1 MQIFKKP
8 NFNFMKYKFFAFSLS
23 GIIIIGGII
32 NITKGKG
39 LNYGIDFAGGS
50 LVRVMLKNEI
60 PIDEVRKSLS
70 ETGLEKSRIQEI
82 GASKREYMIRSLQTL
97 GKSQEEEKEPDKITG
112 DKVII
117 EVIGPQEDK
126 KAPEE
131 EIEAHEIIG
140 NKVIEALRLQEDRV
154 ALEKG
159 LKDLNTVDEREL
171 TLILE
176 ASLPEEASAI
186 AKNILS
192 LRISEGIIQDYAQL
206 QQKTGISQEIIDT
219 VEGKT
224 FLGSLAVLSKETVGP
239 QVGHDLRRKAT
250 QAIVWALIGMLIY
263 IGIRFK
269 FAYGVAGILT
279 LAHDV
284 LITLGIFSFTNREIN
299 LPVIAAMLT
308 IVGYSLNDTIVI
320 FDRVRDN
327 LRIMRKHDFEGIL
340 DASINQTLSRTV
352 ITSGTTFLTVLALF
366 LFGGEVINDFA
377 FTMIIGVITG
387 TYSSIYQSCPLL
399 YYWNKIFKPKK
410 GMRK

>member
-8 NFNFMKYKFFAFSLS
+8 NFSFMKYKLFAFGLS
-23 GIIIIGGII
+23 GLIIIGGII

-39 LNYGIDFAGGS
+39 LSYGIDFAGGS
-50 LVRVMLKNEI
+50 LVRVLLKNEI

-70 ETGLEKSRIQEI
+70 EVGLEKSRIQEI
-82 GASKREYMIRSLQTL
+82 GTSKREYLIRSLQITEE
-97 GKSQEEEKEPDKITG
+97 SQ
-112 DKVII
+112 
-117 EVIGPQEDK
+117 
-126 KAPEE
+126 EE

-140 NKVIEALRLQEDRV
+140 NKVIEALRLEEDRA

-176 ASLPEEASAI
+176 ASFPEEASAI
-186 AKNILS
+186 AQNILS
-192 LRISEGIIQDYAQL
+192 FRIREGIIQDYSQL
-206 QQKTGISQEIIDT
+206 QRETGIGQEIIDT
-219 VEGKT
+219 LEGRT
-224 FLGSLAVLSKETVGP
+224 FLGSLAVLSKESVGP

-250 QAIVWALIGMLIY
+250 LAVIWALIGMLIY

-269 FAYGVAGILT
+269 FAYGVAAILT

-284 LITLGIFSFTNREIN
+284 LVTIGIFSLTNREIN

-308 IVGYSLNDTIVI
+308 IVGYSLNYTIVI

-327 LRIMRKHDFEGIL
+327 LRILRKHEFEGIL
-340 DASINQTLSRTV
+340 DTSINQTLSRTV
-352 ITSGTTFLTVLALF
+352 ITSGTTFLTVLALY

-377 FTMIIGVITG
+377 FTMIIGVLTG

-399 YYWNKIFKPKK
+399 FFWNKIFKPKK

>member
-1 MQIFKKP
+1 
-8 NFNFMKYKFFAFSLS
+8 MKYKLFAFSLS

-39 LNYGIDFAGGS
+39 LDEGIDFAGGS

-70 ETGLEKSRIQEI
+70 EAGLEKSRIQEI
-82 GASKREYMIRSLQTL
+82 GANKREYMIRSLQTT
-97 GKSQEEEKEPDKITG
+97 GESQ
-112 DKVII
+112 
-117 EVIGPQEDK
+117 
-126 KAPEE
+126 EE

-140 NKVIEALRLQEDRV
+140 NKVIEALRLQEDKT

-159 LKDLNTVDEREL
+159 LKDLNTIDEREL

-176 ASLPEEASAI
+176 AAFPEEASAI
-186 AKNILS
+186 AQNILS
-192 LRISEGIIQDYAQL
+192 FRISEGIIQDYAQL
-206 QQKTGISQEIIDT
+206 QQETGIGQEIINTLD
-219 VEGKT
+219 GKT

-250 QAIVWALIGMLIY
+250 QAVIWALVGMLIY

-269 FAYGVAGILT
+269 LAYGVAAILT

-284 LITLGIFSFTNREIN
+284 LITLGIYSLTNREIN

-327 LRIMRKHDFEGIL
+327 LRILRKHDFERIL
-340 DASINQTLSRTV
+340 DTSINQTLSRTV
-352 ITSGTTFLTVLALF
+352 ITSATTFITVLALF

-377 FTMIIGVITG
+377 FTMIIGVVTG

-399 YYWNKIFKPKK
+399 HYWNKIFKPKK
-410 GMRK
+410 GMGK

>member
-8 NFNFMKYKFFAFSLS
+8 NFEFMKFKLFAFSLS
-23 GIIIIGGII
+23 GIIIAVGIV
-32 NITKGKG
+32 NITSGKG

-50 LVRVMLKNEI
+50 LVRVMLRNQI
-60 PIDEVRKSLS
+60 PIDEVRKFLGQV
-70 ETGLEKSRIQEI
+70 GLEKIRIQET
-82 GASKREYMIRSLQTL
+82 GDTKREYLIRSLQIT
-97 GKSQEEEKEPDKITG
+97 GKSQ
-112 DKVII
+112 
-117 EVIGPQEDK
+117 
-126 KAPEE
+126 EE

-140 NKVIEALRLQEDRV
+140 NKVVEALRQEEDKLS
-154 ALEKG
+154 LEKG
-159 LKDLNTVDEREL
+159 LMDLNSIDEKEL

-176 ASLPEEASAI
+176 PSFTEEASDTAQ
-186 AKNILS
+186 KILS
-192 LRISEGIIQDYAQL
+192 FRISEGIIQDYLQL
-206 QQKTGISQEIIDT
+206 QQEKGISQEVIDT
-219 VEGKT
+219 LKEKT

-250 QAIVWALIGMLIY
+250 QAVIWALIGMLIY

-269 FAYGVAGILT
+269 LAYGVAAILT

-284 LITLGIFSFTNREIN
+284 LVTLGIFSLTNREIN

-320 FDRVRDN
+320 FVRVRDN
-327 LRIMRKHDFEGIL
+327 LRILRKHDFERIL
-340 DASINQTLSRTV
+340 DTSINQTLSRTV

-366 LFGGEVINDFA
+366 LFGGEVVNDFA
-377 FTMIIGVITG
+377 FTIIIGIFTG

-399 YYWNKIFKPKK
+399 FFWNKIFKPKK

>member
-8 NFNFMKYKFFAFSLS
+8 DFNFMKYKLFAFGLS

-39 LNYGIDFAGGS
+39 LDEGIDFAGGS

-70 ETGLEKSRIQEI
+70 EAGLEKSRIQEI
-82 GASKREYMIRSLQTL
+82 GASKREYMIRSLQTT
-97 GKSQEEEKEPDKITG
+97 GESQ
-112 DKVII
+112 
-117 EVIGPQEDK
+117 
-126 KAPEE
+126 EE

-140 NKVIEALRLQEDRV
+140 NKVIEALRLQEDKT

-159 LKDLNTVDEREL
+159 LKDLNTIDKREL

-176 ASLPEEASAI
+176 AAFPEEASAI
-186 AKNILS
+186 AQNILS
-192 LRISEGIIQDYAQL
+192 FRISEGIIQDYAQL
-206 QQKTGISQEIIDT
+206 QQETGIGQEIINTLD
-219 VEGKT
+219 GKT
-224 FLGSLAVLSKETVGP
+224 FLGSLAILSKETVGP

-250 QAIVWALIGMLIY
+250 QAVIWALVGMLIY

-269 FAYGVAGILT
+269 LAYGVAAILT

-284 LITLGIFSFTNREIN
+284 LITLGIFSLTNREIN
-299 LPVIAAMLT
+299 IPVIAAMLT

-327 LRIMRKHDFEGIL
+327 LRILRKHDFERIL
-340 DASINQTLSRTV
+340 DTSINQTLSRTV
-352 ITSGTTFLTVLALF
+352 ITSATTFLTVLALF

-377 FTMIIGVITG
+377 FTMIIGVVTG

-399 YYWNKIFKPKK
+399 HYWNKIFKPKK
-410 GMRK
+410 GMGK

>member
-8 NFNFMKYKFFAFSLS
+8 DFNFMKYKLFAFGLS

-32 NITKGKG
+32 NITTGKG

-60 PIDEVRKSLS
+60 PIDEVRKLLS
-70 ETGLEKSRIQEI
+70 EVGLEKSRIQEI
-82 GASKREYMIRSLQTL
+82 GASKREYLIRSLQIL
-97 GKSQEEEKEPDKITG
+97 EKSQ
-112 DKVII
+112 
-117 EVIGPQEDK
+117 
-126 KAPEE
+126 EE

-140 NKVIEALRLQEDRV
+140 NKVIEALRLQEDR
-154 ALEKG
+154 AAFEKG
-159 LKDLNTVDEREL
+159 LKDLNTIDEREL

-176 ASLPEEASAI
+176 ASFPEEASAI
-186 AKNILS
+186 VQNILS
-192 LRISEGIIQDYAQL
+192 FRISEGIIQDYAQL
-206 QQKTGISQEIIDT
+206 QQERRISQEIINT
-219 VEGKT
+219 LEEKT

-250 QAIVWALIGMLIY
+250 QAVIWALIGMLIY

-269 FAYGVAGILT
+269 LAYGVAAILT

-284 LITLGIFSFTNREIN
+284 LITLGIFSLTNREIN

-320 FDRVRDN
+320 FVRVRDN
-327 LRIMRKHDFEGIL
+327 LRILRKHDFERIL
-340 DASINQTLSRTV
+340 DTSINQTLSRTV
-352 ITSGTTFLTVLALF
+352 ITSGTTFLTVLALY
-366 LFGGEVINDFA
+366 LFGGEVVNDFA
-377 FTMIIGVITG
+377 FTIIIGVVTG

-399 YYWNKIFKPKK
+399 YYWNKILKPKK
-410 GMRK
+410 GMGK

>member
-8 NFNFMKYKFFAFSLS
+8 DFNFMKYKLFAFGLS

-39 LNYGIDFAGGS
+39 LDEGIDFAGGS

-70 ETGLEKSRIQEI
+70 EAGLEKSRIQEI
-82 GASKREYMIRSLQTL
+82 GASKREYMIRSLQTT
-97 GKSQEEEKEPDKITG
+97 GESQ
-112 DKVII
+112 
-117 EVIGPQEDK
+117 
-126 KAPEE
+126 EE

-140 NKVIEALRLQEDRV
+140 NKVIEALRLQEDKT

-159 LKDLNTVDEREL
+159 LKDLNTIDKREL

-176 ASLPEEASAI
+176 AAFPEEASAI
-186 AKNILS
+186 AQNILS
-192 LRISEGIIQDYAQL
+192 FRISEGIIQDYAQL
-206 QQKTGISQEIIDT
+206 QQETGIGQEIINTLD
-219 VEGKT
+219 GKT
-224 FLGSLAVLSKETVGP
+224 FLGSLAILSKETVGP

-250 QAIVWALIGMLIY
+250 QAVIWALVGMLIY

-269 FAYGVAGILT
+269 LAYGVAAILT

-284 LITLGIFSFTNREIN
+284 LITLGIFSLTNREIN
-299 LPVIAAMLT
+299 IPVIAAMLT

-327 LRIMRKHDFEGIL
+327 LRILRKHDFERIL
-340 DASINQTLSRTV
+340 DTSINQTLSRTV
-352 ITSGTTFLTVLALF
+352 ITSGTTFLTVFALF

-377 FTMIIGVITG
+377 FTMIIGVVVG

-399 YYWNKIFKPKK
+399 HYWNTIFKPKK
-410 GMRK
+410 GMGK

>member
-8 NFNFMKYKFFAFSLS
+8 NFNFMKYKLFAFGLS
-23 GIIIIGGII
+23 GIIIIGGIV

-50 LVRVMLKNEI
+50 LVRVLLKTEI
-60 PIDEVRKSLS
+60 PIDEVRRLLG
-70 ETGLEKSRIQEI
+70 EVGLEKSRIQEI
-82 GASKREYMIRSLQTL
+82 GASKREFVIRSLLTTEGL
-97 GKSQEEEKEPDKITG
+97 
-112 DKVII
+112 
-117 EVIGPQEDK
+117 ED
-126 KAPEE
+126 

-140 NKVIEALRLQEDRV
+140 NKVVEALRLQEDKT
-154 ALEKG
+154 ALERG
-159 LKDLNTVDEREL
+159 LKDLNSIDAREL
-171 TLILE
+171 TLLLE
-176 ASLPEEASAI
+176 ASFPEEASAV

-192 LRISEGIIQDYAQL
+192 FRISERIIQDYTRL
-206 QQKTGISQEIIDT
+206 QQETGISQEIINT
-219 VEGKT
+219 LENRT
-224 FLGSLAVLSKETVGP
+224 FLGSLVVLSKETVGP

-250 QAIVWALIGMLIY
+250 QAVIWALIGMLIY

-269 FAYGVAGILT
+269 LAYGVAAILT

-284 LITLGIFSFTNREIN
+284 LITLGLFSLTNREIN

-320 FDRVRDN
+320 FVRVRDN
-327 LRIMRKHDFEGIL
+327 LRILRKHEFEGIL
-340 DASINQTLSRTV
+340 DTSINQTLSRTV

-377 FTMIIGVITG
+377 FTMIIGVLTG

-410 GMRK
+410 GMAK

>member
-8 NFNFMKYKFFAFSLS
+8 DFNFMKYKFFAFGLS
-23 GIIIIGGII
+23 GIIIIVGII

-70 ETGLEKSRIQEI
+70 EIGLEKSRIQEI
-82 GASKREYMIRSLQTL
+82 GANKREYMIRSLQTAEM
-97 GKSQEEEKEPDKITG
+97 GQ
-112 DKVII
+112 
-117 EVIGPQEDK
+117 
-126 KAPEE
+126 EE

-140 NKVIEALRLQEDRV
+140 NKVIEALRPEEDRV

-176 ASLPEEASAI
+176 AAQKIISF
-186 AKNILS
+186 
-192 LRISEGIIQDYAQL
+192 RISEGIIHDYAQL
-206 QQKTGISQEIIDT
+206 QRETGIDQEVISTLED
-219 VEGKT
+219 KT

-269 FAYGVAGILT
+269 FAYGVAAILT

-284 LITLGIFSFTNREIN
+284 LVTVGIFSLTNREIN

-327 LRIMRKHDFEGIL
+327 LRILRKHEFGGIL
-340 DASINQTLSRTV
+340 DTSINQTLSRTV
-352 ITSGTTFLTVLALF
+352 ITSGTTFLTVLALY

-399 YYWNKIFKPKK
+399 FFWNKIFKPKK

>member
-1 MQIFKKP
+1 
-8 NFNFMKYKFFAFSLS
+8 MKYKLFAFGLS

-39 LNYGIDFAGGS
+39 LNEGIDFAGGS

-60 PIDEVRKSLS
+60 PIDEVRRLLS
-70 ETGLEKSRIQEI
+70 EVGLEKSRIQEI
-82 GASKREYMIRSLQTL
+82 GASKREYLIRSLQTL
-97 GKSQEEEKEPDKITG
+97 GKNQ
-112 DKVII
+112 
-117 EVIGPQEDK
+117 
-126 KAPEE
+126 EE
-131 EIEAHEIIG
+131 EIEANEIIG

-159 LKDLNTVDEREL
+159 LKDLNTISEREL

-176 ASLPEEASAI
+176 ASFPEEASAI
-186 AKNILS
+186 AQNIFS
-192 LRISEGIIQDYAQL
+192 SRVSEGIIQDYAQL
-206 QQKTGISQEIIDT
+206 QQERGISQEIIDT
-219 VEGKT
+219 LEGKT

-239 QVGHDLRRKAT
+239 QVGHDLKRKAT
-250 QAIVWALIGMLIY
+250 QAVIWALIGMLIY

-269 FAYGVAGILT
+269 LAYGVAAILT

-284 LITLGIFSFTNREIN
+284 LITLSIFSLTNREIN

-320 FDRVRDN
+320 FVRVRDN
-327 LRIMRKHDFEGIL
+327 LRILRKHDFERIL
-340 DASINQTLSRTV
+340 DTSINQTLSRTV
-352 ITSGTTFLTVLALF
+352 ITSATTFFTVLALF

-377 FTMIIGVITG
+377 FTMIIGVVTG

-399 YYWNKIFKPKK
+399 HYWNKIFKPKK
-410 GMRK
+410 GMGK

>member
-8 NFNFMKYKFFAFSLS
+8 DFNFMKYKFFAFGLS
-23 GIIIIGGII
+23 GIIIIGGLI

-50 LVRVMLKNEI
+50 LVRVLLKNEV

-70 ETGLEKSRIQEI
+70 AVGLEKSRIQEI
-82 GASKREYMIRSLQTL
+82 GTSKREYLIRSLQIT
-97 GKSQEEEKEPDKITG
+97 EEN
-112 DKVII
+112 
-117 EVIGPQEDK
+117 Q
-126 KAPEE
+126 EE

-140 NKVIEALRLQEDRV
+140 NKVIEALRLEEDRA

-171 TLILE
+171 TSILE
-176 ASLPEEASAI
+176 ASFPEEASAI
-186 AKNILS
+186 AQNILS
-192 LRISEGIIQDYAQL
+192 FRISEGIIQDYAQL
-206 QQKTGISQEIIDT
+206 QRKTGIGQETIDT
-219 VEGKT
+219 IEGKT
-224 FLGSLAVLSKETVGP
+224 FLGSLAVLSKESVGP

-250 QAIVWALIGMLIY
+250 LAVVWALFGMLIY

-269 FAYGVAGILT
+269 FAYGVAAILT

-284 LITLGIFSFTNREIN
+284 LVTIGIFSLTNREIN

-327 LRIMRKHDFEGIL
+327 LRILRKHEFEGIL
-340 DASINQTLSRTV
+340 DTSINQTLSRTV
-352 ITSGTTFLTVLALF
+352 ITSGTTFLTVLALY

-377 FTMIIGVITG
+377 FTMIIGVFTG

-399 YYWNKIFKPKK
+399 FFWNKIFKPKK